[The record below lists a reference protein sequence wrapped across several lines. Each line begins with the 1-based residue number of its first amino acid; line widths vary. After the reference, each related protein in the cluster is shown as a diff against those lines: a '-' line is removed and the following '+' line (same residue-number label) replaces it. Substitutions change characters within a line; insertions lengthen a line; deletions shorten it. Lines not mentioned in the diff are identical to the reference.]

1 VRQERKRVVSAVA
14 GATLLLG
21 IMLAIRPLATGTL
34 VAAYVLVI
42 AAIGVASLTRVL
54 AGEPDLR
61 ASGFERALAR
71 EPAAPNRPPDL
82 VRVEREIT
90 LGVST
95 AGHLHLR
102 LLPLLREAAAARLG
116 YDLALRPA
124 LARERLG
131 DDVWRLLRPDR
142 PEPDD
147 RHAPGAPVAEIRRV
161 VDRLETL

>member
-1 VRQERKRVVSAVA
+1 VRYEARRIVPALVVSTIV
-14 GATLLLG
+14 LVVLLG
-21 IMLAIRPLATGTL
+21 VGVVATSTL
-34 VAAYVLVI
+34 VAAYVLLL
-42 AAIGVASLTRVL
+42 AAIGVASLTRII

-61 ASGFERALAR
+61 ASTFERALTR
-71 EPAAPNRPPDL
+71 EPASVSRPPEL

-116 YDLALRPA
+116 FELAFRPA

-131 DDVWRLLRPDR
+131 DEAWDLLRPDR
-142 PEPDD
+142 PEPAD
-147 RHAPGAPVAEIRRV
+147 RHAAGVSLAKVRRV
-161 VDRLETL
+161 VDTLEAL